1 MAIKIIDRK
10 IKSYRGFKT
19 LQLKYLDTTTGKT
32 WFSEGDLSKKDKD
45 LKIKGKKKGKGLKIK
60 DSKTA

>member
-32 WFSEGDLSKKDKD
+32 WFSGVEQPAHIKKYLDLPP
-45 LKIKGKKKGKGLKIK
+45 KIRMNTPLNKIL
-60 DSKTA
+60 

>member
-45 LKIKGKKKGKGLKIK
+45 LKIKGKKNGKGL
-60 DSKTA
+60 